1 MSQAEGGGTLRMNDE
16 LRCLLDKIEER
27 LLAEVKRLDDLR
39 EEAKLAVRVAQEGVQ
54 ERMEGFP
61 QQYATKSEQDAIKE
75 TAQRLEKDSISRE
88 IYEQSMAQLR
98 EGVNQKLEKQ
108 VFESTLGEWVTW
120 RRQVEQR
127 LNAQSGIS
135 QGVTRTFTWAIA
147 ALGALGTAVALI
159 LAFN

>member
-1 MSQAEGGGTLRMNDE
+1 LDEE
-16 LRCLLDKIEER
+16 LRCLIESIEKRFVDRIDAEMRR
-27 LLAEVKRLDDLR
+27 LEQLRQADALAIE
-39 EEAKLAVRVAQEGVQ
+39 VAQKGVQ
-54 ERMEGFP
+54 ERMSGFP

-88 IYEQSMAQLR
+88 IYDQNHNRLR
-98 EGVNQKLEKQ
+98 QDISIKLEKQ

-127 LNAQSGIS
+127 LNASTGIQ

-147 ALGALGTAVALI
+147 GLGALATAVALI
-159 LAFN
+159 LNFN